1 VSRVRHQ
8 ALHDAL
14 TGLPNRVL
22 FADRLE
28 QALASGDETAVLFCD
43 LDRFKQVNDQLGH
56 AAGDEL
62 LRQVAHRLGQ
72 AVPPGAVLG
81 RLSGDEFA
89 VLLVGDVDAEA
100 AARTLVDRFEQP
112 FRLEGRE
119 LRVTT
124 SVGVARADRDDLRAD
139 ALLRASDTAM
149 YAAKQQGRNQISVAA
164 HRRVDGPRTT
174 ATSSFEQELRAAIRS
189 GDLHLLYQPV
199 LALPGGQPGAAAD
212 REVVAVEALVRWDH
226 PRLGPLGPGSF
237 VPAAEDSGLVVELD
251 LWVLAEAT
259 RALGAWDP
267 RSGPPPQRVAVNLSG
282 RSLVD
287 PRLRGAVLES
297 LAHSGLPPAR
307 LELEVVESRALLDLP
322 GVVEQLSALRSLGVG
337 IALDDFGTGFSTL
350 TWLQELP
357 ADRVKLD
364 RSFTTSL
371 TASPKGPALVRG
383 VLALAHELGLEVVGE
398 GVETAAQLAAL
409 HDAGCRLFQGY
420 LLGRP
425 GPLDAA
431 TSPSL
436 LAAGQA

>member
-1 VSRVRHQ
+1 MELGAACESARAAGAPVAV
-8 ALHDAL
+8 
-14 TGLPNRVL
+14 VL
-22 FADRLE
+22 
-28 QALASGDETAVLFCD
+28 VD
-43 LDRFKQVNDQLGH
+43 LDHFKQVNDRLGH

-62 LRQVAHRLGQ
+62 LRQVAQRLTA
-72 AVPPGAVLG
+72 AVPDGALLG

-89 VLLVGDVDAEA
+89 VLLVGDTDAEA
-100 AARTLVDRFEQP
+100 AARAVVDRFEQP

-124 SVGVARADRDDLRAD
+124 SVGVARADREDLRAD

-149 YAAKQQGRNQISVAA
+149 YVAKQQGRNQISVAA
-164 HRRVDGPRTT
+164 PRRVGPRTV
-174 ATSSFEQELRAAIRS
+174 APSFEQELRAAIRS
-189 GDLHLLYQPV
+189 GELHLLYQPV
-199 LALPGGQPGAAAD
+199 LALHGRGPAASAE

-226 PRLGPLGPGSF
+226 PRLGPLGPGAF

-259 RALGAWDP
+259 RALGAWDE
-267 RSGPPPQRVAVNLSG
+267 RSGPPPQRVAVNLAG
-282 RSLVD
+282 RTLVD
-287 PRLRGAVLES
+287 PRLRSAVLES
-297 LAHSGLPPAR
+297 LARSGLPPAR
-307 LELEVVESRALLDLP
+307 LELEVVESRALVDLP
-322 GVVEQLSALRSLGVG
+322 GVGEQLAALRSLGVG

-398 GVETAAQLAAL
+398 GVETPEQLAAL
-409 HDAGCRLFQGY
+409 HDAGCGLFQGY

-425 GPLDAA
+425 GPLQAA
-431 TSPSL
+431 TSAGL
-436 LAAGQA
+436 LPAGQA